1 MDRYQGRS
9 VTIEN
14 KYGMKQAD
22 NVRKPRHMER
32 RSMHGSGKE
41 VRPQYLQEHLL
52 VLSTGSAL
60 DLMQQKQPEHRRE
73 RERD

>member
-1 MDRYQGRS
+1 
-9 VTIEN
+9 
-14 KYGMKQAD
+14 
-22 NVRKPRHMER
+22 MER

-73 RERD
+73 REGLTITEGLAGRGKRGSSCYI